1 MENLLESIIHILKL
15 GAVPI
20 TIIILM
26 IILKVLGKNSGKG
39 NENIMSDK
47 TKRALEYFK
56 KTLGEDSEEYKLLKK
71 VLLQEENDENK

>member
-1 MENLLESIIHILKL
+1 LEKIRAI
-15 GAVPI
+15 
-20 TIIILM
+20 
-26 IILKVLGKNSGKG
+26 N
-39 NENIMSDK
+39 NENIMNDK